1 MEAYLQMNQFE
12 MLPLIE
18 KYHPIK
24 LFVKIIVGSI
34 CKIAKFK
41 RILTN
46 SDSGGITIIVLHK
59 IGDSIFTTHAI
70 KKVVEYHANKPISI
84 ICFPE
89 TKLIYQI
96 SFPGVEVLTIPHHY
110 FWKGRIATHKAKKIL
125 KETNSKIIYDL
136 TGAITSATLI
146 AFSKAENIVGM
157 NLEYFEPLYDKFC
170 PLRKTPHLNDMYMDV
185 VKMVFAVEDNVS
197 YEFPFS
203 VGQTNKVLI
212 HPHAGW
218 KAKEWG
224 LEKYF
229 EVAQKLSSQYEVEV
243 IAEAGSLSEDIK
255 KHIQEKFRL
264 IEAESIENLIE
275 GIKNC
280 AVFIGNDSGPIYIA
294 NMLGKPTFTI
304 YGPTNPKYSKP
315 FGEHHVEVHK
325 EVSCS
330 PIHTQYCF
338 TDAGRKCPDY
348 ICTRNLTVNEVYI
361 KILDFL
367 SKEKIQKHA
376 V

>member
-1 MEAYLQMNQFE
+1 MNQFE
-12 MLPLIE
+12 ILPLVE
-18 KYHPIK
+18 KYYPVK

-34 CKIAKFK
+34 CKIAKYK

-46 SDSGGITIIVLHK
+46 SDSERISIIVLHK

-70 KKVVEYHANKPISI
+70 KKIIEFHPDKTISI

-89 TKLIYQI
+89 TKSIFQM
-96 SFPGVEVLTIPHHY
+96 SFPEVEVLTIPHHH

-125 KETNSKIIYDL
+125 RDKKSKIIYDL

-146 AFSKAENIVGM
+146 ASSKAKNIFGM
-157 NLEYFEPLYDKFC
+157 NLEYFEPLYDKYS
-170 PLRKTPHLNDMYMDV
+170 PLRKTPHLNDLYMDV
-185 VKMVFAVEDNVS
+185 VKMVFPVENNVS
-197 YEFPFS
+197 YEFPFNA
-203 VGQTNKVLI
+203 GQTNKVLI

-224 LEKYF
+224 IGKYL
-229 EVAQKLSSQYEVEV
+229 EVAKKLSSQYEVEF
-243 IAEAGSLSEDIK
+243 ITERGSLAEEIK
-255 KHIQEKFRL
+255 EEIKEKFKL
-264 IEAESIENLIE
+264 IETESIEDLIE
-275 GIKNC
+275 EIKNC
-280 AVFIGNDSGPIYIA
+280 GAFIGNDSGPIYIA
-294 NMLGKPTFTI
+294 NMLGKPTLTI
-304 YGPTNPKYSKP
+304 YGPTNPNYSKP
-315 FGEHHVEVHK
+315 FGEHHVEIHK

-348 ICTRNLTVNEVYI
+348 ICMRNLTVDEVYK

-367 SKEKIQKHA
+367 CKEKIQNR
-376 V
+376 VT